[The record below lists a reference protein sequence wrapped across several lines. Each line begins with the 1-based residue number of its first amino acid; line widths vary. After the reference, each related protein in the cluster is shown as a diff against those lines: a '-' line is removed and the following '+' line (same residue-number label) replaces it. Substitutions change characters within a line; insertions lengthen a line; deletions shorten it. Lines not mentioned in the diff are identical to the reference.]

1 MFCFTDSSNLSVF
14 DISDQFRLKLSS
26 VDQVNI
32 VSKLSFVRV
41 DIFTQVSVALDD
53 LVMVFNI
60 SSGVLDQIS
69 VSDFILYGRL
79 DSLFTTNLVFVL
91 SRLTLHVLLNIRDG
105 MFAIHVSSLD
115 DQLKNFIYQV

>member
-1 MFCFTDSSNLSVF
+1 M
-14 DISDQFRLKLSS
+14 SDQFRLKLSS

-32 VSKLSFVRV
+32 VSKLSSVRSV
-41 DIFTQVSVALDD
+41 IFTQVRVALLD
-53 LVMVFNI
+53 LVIVCSI

-91 SRLTLHVLLNIRDG
+91 SRLTLQVLLNIRDG